1 MYTWY
6 SVIWLY
12 HYLFLSILYYWM
24 SESLWVCF
32 TIINSV
38 VKIIRFPEF
47 WFSCLFSA
55 DSMSFLPF
63 TVNMQGVYI
72 KSLMW
77 TTYRKA
83 NGIQSNIPRHC
94 TTSFSSIIQGVVHF
108 RIWASNANWWVKVS
122 LLECLKYKHEKQP
135 QKKINQDTLYGPA
148 QTWSAK
154 TLHIFWW
161 SGSGKG
167 GETMKTNKSWTCF
180 SHAYDFHYAYRCGP
194 FFCLDFLIVD
204 LCLQQKEGT
213 KVRGFPFLVAHCP
226 QTFYRVTHLS
236 MTTESPAVIGD
247 WCA

>member
-1 MYTWY
+1 MFYAPDWRWNCIIFCICTHVSRSLVAAGKGKNWKTATEN
-6 SVIWLY
+6 SA
-12 HYLFLSILYYWM
+12 S
-24 SESLWVCF
+24 SSTCPTEESPRGWN
-32 TIINSV
+32 TN
-38 VKIIRFPEF
+38 K
-47 WFSCLFSA
+47 
-55 DSMSFLPF
+55 
-63 TVNMQGVYI
+63 VNMQGVYI

-213 KVRGFPFLVAHCP
+213 KVRGFPFLVAHCL